1 MTKDSTRLEHLG
13 RNKKENVFK
22 YQLRPGFIG
31 EDAFVDLGSIS
42 IYLRQPV
49 SSLVFSRITAS
60 KICRRKMAVS
70 RWQKRLHA
78 LAMCL
83 VATQEAQAAF
93 TNSSATVTSKAS
105 LPTGGSGNDKP
116 CEFAAGSVMIWDW
129 SSAQTAGTV
138 THTIVPHITT
148 YPNGSSVTNNE
159 TVLAT
164 ATLPGNAS
172 VSTTRVVS
180 GFTMYV
186 TVPEP
191 LLLLS
196 IKCA

>member
-1 MTKDSTRLEHLG
+1 
-13 RNKKENVFK
+13 
-22 YQLRPGFIG
+22 
-31 EDAFVDLGSIS
+31 
-42 IYLRQPV
+42 
-49 SSLVFSRITAS
+49 
-60 KICRRKMAVS
+60 
-70 RWQKRLHA
+70 
-78 LAMCL
+78 
-83 VATQEAQAAF
+83 
-93 TNSSATVTSKAS
+93 
-105 LPTGGSGNDKP
+105 
-116 CEFAAGSVMIWDW
+116 MIWDW

-186 TVPEP
+186 TVPDP